1 MKTVF
6 ISWENAYENDLVRDT
21 IEACETDD
29 VLSFF
34 EGDPDLLRIKG
45 VTVLFTDI
53 KNYENTDRTV
63 IYLDASYSVDESEI
77 VKRLTEFYNDE
88 CVSIESTHANMVN
101 MQNGIAYRGG
111 KGYTYALYE
120 FKN

>member
-21 IEACETDD
+21 MEVCETDD
-29 VLSFF
+29 ILTFF
-34 EGDPDLLRIKG
+34 EGDPDLLRIDG
-45 VTVLFTDI
+45 ETVLFMDI

-63 IYLDASYSVDESEI
+63 IYLDGSYSVDESEI
-77 VKRLTEFYNDE
+77 VKRLTEFYNNE
-88 CVSIESTHANMVN
+88 CNRIESTQANMDN

-111 KGYTYALYE
+111 KGYTYALYK